1 MVEPLQLVQSLPR
14 LRRYARLLTGDVT
27 RADDLVQ
34 DTVERALS
42 KQLQWRDGSDLRAW
56 LFSIMHNVYI
66 SELRR
71 PGMRLEMAFEE
82 GHADAI
88 AATQWGP
95 AARTELSMDLQ
106 RALLLLPEE
115 QRAVLLL
122 VSVEELRYE
131 EAAQALDIPIGT
143 VMSRLARARTRLR
156 EIWEP
161 AGRAASDVA
170 APASQRT
177 HLKVMK

>member
-42 KQLQWRDGSDLRAW
+42 RQSQWRAGSDLRAW

-71 PGMRLEMAFEE
+71 PGTRLESAFEDGQSE
-82 GHADAI
+82 AV
-88 AATQWGP
+88 AASQWGP
-95 AARTELSMDLQ
+95 EARAELSIDLQ
-106 RALLLLPEE
+106 RVLLLLPDE

-131 EAAQALDIPIGT
+131 DAAQVLCIPVGT
-143 VMSRLARARTRLR
+143 VMSRLARARSRLR
-156 EIWEP
+156 ELWEP
-161 AGRAASDVA
+161 VA
-170 APASQRT
+170 APAPGVEPGQRV